1 MTMDEVTFDIETQPA
16 AAITNIG
23 GEAVMHDGI
32 QATATW
38 ETLELRRAIA
48 RARDGLGEL
57 ALPRAVQED
66 VSRSLEAAANEA
78 AQPKPDRH
86 DVAEHLAAATAT
98 LKEADALVDAGS
110 NVVGGLRRAV
120 AMLGP
125 IGLALVGAL

>member
-1 MTMDEVTFDIETQPA
+1 MTTFNIGQQNA
-16 AAITNIG
+16 ANIQNIG
-23 GEAVMHDGI
+23 GDAVIHGGV

-38 ETLELRRAIA
+38 DTLELRRAIA

-57 ALPRAVQED
+57 ALPQAVHED
-66 VSRSLEAAANEA
+66 VNRSLEAAANEA

-110 NVVGGLRRAV
+110 EVVGGLRRAV

>member
-1 MTMDEVTFDIETQPA
+1 MTMDQVTFDIETQAA

-23 GEAVMHDGI
+23 GDAVI
-32 QATATW
+32 QGGVQAYASW

-48 RARDGLGEL
+48 RAREGLGEL
-57 ALPRAVQED
+57 ALPQPILED

-86 DVAEHLAAATAT
+86 DVAEHLAAATTT
-98 LKEADALVDAGS
+98 LREADALVDAGT
-110 NVVGGLRRAV
+110 NVVGSLRRAV
-120 AMLGP
+120 ALLGP

>member
-1 MTMDEVTFDIETQPA
+1 MTTFNIGQQNA
-16 AAITNIG
+16 ANIQNIG
-23 GEAVMHDGI
+23 GDAVIHGGV

-38 ETLELRRAIA
+38 DTLELRRAIA

-57 ALPRAVQED
+57 ALSRAVHED
-66 VSRSLEAAANEA
+66 VNRSLEAAANEA

-98 LKEADALVDAGS
+98 LREAGALVDAGS
-110 NVVGGLRRAV
+110 NVVDGLRRAV
-120 AMLGP
+120 ALLGP

>member
-1 MTMDEVTFDIETQPA
+1 MSTFNIGQQNA
-16 AAITNIG
+16 ANIQNIG
-23 GEAVMHDGI
+23 GDAVMHGGI

-38 ETLELRRAIA
+38 DTLELRRAIA

-57 ALPRAVQED
+57 ALPQAVHED
-66 VSRSLEAAANEA
+66 VNRSLEAAANEA
-78 AQPKPDRH
+78 AQPRPDRH

-110 NVVGGLRRAV
+110 EVVGGLRRAV

>member
-1 MTMDEVTFDIETQPA
+1 MSTFNIGQQNA
-16 AAITNIG
+16 GNIQNIG
-23 GEAVMHDGI
+23 GDAVIHGDI

-57 ALPRAVQED
+57 ALPQAVHED
-66 VSRSLEAAANEA
+66 VNRSLEAAANEA
-78 AQPKPDRH
+78 AQPKPNRH
-86 DVAEHLAAATAT
+86 DVAEQLAAATAT
-98 LKEADALVDAGS
+98 LKEAGALVDTGS